1 MKKIVIGSVV
11 LALALLLS
19 WSYSAVSQR
28 QDSVNVQGKSQQ
40 SPAKAAEYNDLAKKL
55 IIDQQNSRENMRRL
69 AEGQI
74 KNIDVIGVNQNDK
87 QVFIKA
93 FYTDQSS
100 LDGIVYIDNVQDKF
114 YMTQI
119 RRPSDAGVPGQQMA
133 SIGPG
138 EMKLGDS
145 LVQTQADNQEVFT
158 DLLNGTISKI
168 VFNNTVKKSN
178 ENVTIEGTV
187 LDKDGTTKPVTIDM
201 VFLNGFWYVKS
212 AAYE

>member
-1 MKKIVIGSVV
+1 MKKIIIGSVV

-119 RRPSDAGVPGQQMA
+119 RRLSNAGVPGQMA

-187 LDKDGTTKPVTIDM
+187 FNKDGTTEPVTIDM